1 MTATVRGFCAQVYEY
16 VKSDMESDTLDDES
30 YSSPALEH
38 NAEIAAARLGLQEDP
53 QLRADSMRMM
63 EATGVLPVLL
73 FKRQGALDLDAD
85 GDITKDELEQVLAK
99 DSTVVLDRIAAEYA
113 LTHFDAIRDGWDP
126 FDWYENLEKGE
137 ILANADEARAEPSMD
152 PEAVFY
158 GPVTEAPPIGEKV
171 SGGDRGQCVE
181 GGELRR

>member
-73 FKRQGALDLDAD
+73 FKRQAKTHGKPPDPDAS
-85 GDITKDELEQVLAK
+85 VL
-99 DSTVVLDRIAAEYA
+99 
-113 LTHFDAIRDGWDP
+113 P
-126 FDWYENLEKGE
+126 
-137 ILANADEARAEPSMD
+137 
-152 PEAVFY
+152 
-158 GPVTEAPPIGEKV
+158 
-171 SGGDRGQCVE
+171 
-181 GGELRR
+181 LRRFFPWLIG